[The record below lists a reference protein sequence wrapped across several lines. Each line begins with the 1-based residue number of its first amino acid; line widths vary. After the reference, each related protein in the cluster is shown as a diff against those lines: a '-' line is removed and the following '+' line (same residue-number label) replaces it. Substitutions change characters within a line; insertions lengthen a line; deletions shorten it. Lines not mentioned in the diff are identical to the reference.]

1 MELALFCCE
10 DSTMQRRTRNVDAK
24 ARTTLFAD
32 FAGCTVTIE
41 RVSAEEI
48 RVRKVRRLK
57 RKYSLKSLVAGIT
70 NKNRHAEIST
80 GKPVG
85 GEAW

>member
-1 MELALFCCE
+1 MPK
-10 DSTMQRRTRNVDAK
+10 RTRLVDAK
-24 ARTTLFAD
+24 ARATLFAD

-48 RVRKVRRLK
+48 CVRKVRWTK
-57 RKYSLKSLVAGIT
+57 RKYSLAELVKGIT
-70 NKNRHAEIST
+70 KKNRHAEVST

-85 GEAW
+85 GEVW